1 MAVLLETT
9 LGDLVI
15 DLYTEERPRACL
27 NFLKLCKVKY
37 YNYCLIYNVQRDFI
51 IQTGDPMGTG
61 RGGESIFCQ
70 LYGDQARF
78 FEAEK
83 VPRIKHKKKGTV
95 SMVNNGNDQH
105 GSQFLITTGENL
117 DYLDGVHT
125 VFGEVTEGMDVL
137 KTINETFVDKDFIPY
152 QDIRINHT
160 VILDDPFE
168 DPPGLSVPD
177 RSPEPTKEQLDS
189 GRIGAD
195 EEIDDLKGRSAD
207 EIEEVQAEKEA
218 KTRAILLEMVGDLPD
233 AEVKPPEN
241 VLFVCKLNPVTTDE
255 DLEIIFS
262 RFGPIKS
269 CEVIRDWKTG
279 ESLCY
284 AFIEF
289 EKEED
294 CEKAYFKMDNV
305 LIDDRRIHVDFSQS
319 VAKIKWKGKGGRYT
333 KDDFKEYEK
342 ERDKPSKLALKEKVK
357 PKQEYPFLVKVT
369 DLSLTNAISA
379 KYDLVLD
386 EDIEESQTS
395 QSHLAKKQKKKKHHH
410 SEDEEDDKRTKKS
423 KDSDRKH
430 EGERCR
436 ERIKSEKKD
445 RHRSR
450 SRSQEREYTYSKQ
463 KDKYRDDF
471 RIRDW
476 DKKADRSRSPKKS
489 KDKERSKYR

>member
-15 DLYTEERPRACL
+15 DLYTEERPRGLVFWGSLVCQ
-27 NFLKLCKVKY
+27 
-37 YNYCLIYNVQRDFI
+37 I
-51 IQTGDPMGTG
+51 G
-61 RGGESIFCQ
+61 SQ

-177 RSPEPTKEQLDS
+177 CSPEPTKEQLDS

-195 EEIDDLKGRSAD
+195 EEIDDMKGRTAD

-233 AEVKPPEN
+233 ADIKPPEN

-319 VAKIKWKGKGGRYT
+319 VAKIKWRGKVDGIEYIFLWTGGRYT
-333 KDDFKEYEK
+333 KDDFKDYEK
-342 ERDKPSKLALKEKVK
+342 ERDKSSKLALKEKVK
-357 PKQEYPFLVKVT
+357 PKQDT
-369 DLSLTNAISA
+369 

-395 QSHLAKKQKKKKHHH
+395 QSHLAKKQKKKKHYH

-436 ERIKSEKKD
+436 ERMKSEKKD

-450 SRSQEREYTYSKQ
+450 SRSQERDYTYSKQ
-463 KDKYRDDF
+463 RDKYKEDF
-471 RIRDW
+471 RVRDW
-476 DKKADRSRSPKKS
+476 DKKARRSRSPKKS

>member
-1 MAVLLETT
+1 MRQYFLIVPTSIGRE
-9 LGDLVI
+9 I
-15 DLYTEERPRACL
+15 CACQ
-27 NFLKLCKVKY
+27 NFLKLCKIKY
-37 YNYCLIYNVQRDFI
+37 YNYCLIHNVQRDFI
-51 IQTGDPMGTG
+51 IQTGDPLGTG
-61 RGGESIFCQ
+61 RGGESIFCK

-137 KTINETFVDKDFIPY
+137 KKINETFVDKEFVPY

-160 VILDDPFE
+160 VILDDPFD
-168 DPPGLSVPD
+168 DPPGLIIPD
-177 RSPEPTKEQLDS
+177 SSPEPTKEQLDS
-189 GRIGAD
+189 GRIRAD
-195 EEIDDLKGRSAD
+195 EEIDDFKGKSVD
-207 EIEEVQAEKEA
+207 EVEEIQAEKEA
-218 KTRAILLEMVGDLPD
+218 KTQAILLEMVGDLPD
-233 AEVKPPEN
+233 ADIKPPEN

-319 VAKIKWKGKGGRYT
+319 VAKVKWRGKGGKYT

-342 ERDKPSKLALKEKVK
+342 EHDKPSKLILKEEVK
-357 PKQEYPFLVKVT
+357 PNQ
-369 DLSLTNAISA
+369 DA
-379 KYDLVLD
+379 KYNLVLD
-386 EDIEESQTS
+386 EEVEESS
-395 QSHLAKKQKKKKHHH
+395 ASHVRLGKKHKKKKRHH
-410 SEDEEDDKRTKKS
+410 SDDEEDDKKTKKF
-423 KDSDRKH
+423 KDSDRRYK
-430 EGERCR
+430 EECC
-436 ERIKSEKKD
+436 KEKRKTEKRD
-445 RHRSR
+445 KQQSR
-450 SRSQEREYTYSKQ
+450 SRSQSRDRDSHYSSSKSKDKHREELWERE
-463 KDKYRDDF
+463 R
-471 RIRDW
+471 
-476 DKKADRSRSPKKS
+476 DKKRDRSRSPKKS
-489 KDKERSKYR
+489 KDKERSRHR

>member
-9 LGDLVI
+9 LGDIVF
-15 DLYTEERPRACL
+15 DLYTEERPRASL
-27 NFLKLCKVKY
+27 NFLKLCKIKF
-37 YNYCLIYNVQRDFI
+37 YNYCLIHNVQRDFI
-51 IQTGDPMGTG
+51 IQTGDPTGTG
-61 RGGESIFCQ
+61 RGGESVFSK

-105 GSQFLITTGENL
+105 GSQFLITTGETV

-137 KTINETFVDKDFIPY
+137 MKINEAFVDKDFLPF

-160 VILDDPFE
+160 VILDDPFD
-168 DPPGLSVPD
+168 DPHGLPIPD

-195 EEIDDLKGRSAD
+195 EDIDDAKGKSL
-207 EIEEVQAEKEA
+207 EEVDEVIKEKEA
-218 KTRAILLEMVGDLPD
+218 KTQAILLEMVGDLPD
-233 AEVKPPEN
+233 ADIKPPEN

-262 RFGPIKS
+262 RFGLIKS
-269 CEVIRDWKTG
+269 CEIIRDSKTK

-319 VAKIKWKGKGGRYT
+319 VAKIKWKGKGGKYT
-333 KDDFKEYEK
+333 KDDFKAYEK
-342 ERDKPSKLALKEKVK
+342 DLDKRSKLALKDKIK
-357 PKQEYPFLVKVT
+357 PKQ
-369 DLSLTNAISA
+369 DS
-379 KYDLVLD
+379 KYDLLL
-386 EDIEESQTS
+386 EEGTEEAGGSQWHS
-395 QSHLAKKQKKKKHHH
+395 GKKHKEKKHHY
-410 SEDEEDDKRTKKS
+410 SDDEDERKSKKS
-423 KDSDRKH
+423 KHRRDSLEDQYRDQGRIERKA
-430 EGERCR
+430 ERR
-436 ERIKSEKKD
+436 RS
-445 RHRSR
+445 HSRSR
-450 SRSQEREYTYSKQ
+450 SRERDSHKASKS
-463 KDKYRDDF
+463 KGDRD
-471 RIRDW
+471 RDRERR
-476 DKKADRSRSPKKS
+476 DRSRSPRKF
-489 KDKERSKYR
+489 KDKERSRHR

>member
-9 LGDLVI
+9 LGDIVI
-15 DLYTEERPRACL
+15 DLYTEERPKTSL
-27 NFLKLCKVKY
+27 NFLKLCKIKF
-37 YNYCLIYNVQRDFI
+37 YNYCLIHNVQRDFI
-51 IQTGDPMGTG
+51 IQTGDPTGTG
-61 RGGESIFCQ
+61 RGGESIFSI

-78 FEAEK
+78 FDSEK
-83 VPRIKHKKKGTV
+83 VPRIKHRKKGTV
-95 SMVNNGNDQH
+95 SMVNNGSDQH

-137 KTINETFVDKDFIPY
+137 AKINEVFVDKDFIPF

-160 VILDDPFE
+160 VILDDPFD
-168 DPPGLSVPD
+168 DPADLPVPD

-195 EEIDDLKGRSAD
+195 EAIDDNQGKAEEEINELLK
-207 EIEEVQAEKEA
+207 EKEA
-218 KTRAILLEMVGDLPD
+218 KTQAILLEMVGDLPD
-233 AEVKPPEN
+233 ADIKPPEN

-262 RFGPIKS
+262 RFGAIKS
-269 CEVIRDWKTG
+269 CEIIRDWKSG

-319 VAKIKWKGKGGRYT
+319 VAKIKWKGKGGKYT
-333 KDDFKEYEK
+333 KDDFKAYEK
-342 ERDKPSKLALKEKVK
+342 DVENRSKLALKDKLK
-357 PKQEYPFLVKVT
+357 PNQE
-369 DLSLTNAISA
+369 S

-386 EDIEESQTS
+386 EEEEGM
-395 QSHLAKKQKKKKHHH
+395 SHRHSGKKHKEKKRHY
-410 SEDEEDDKRTKKS
+410 SSDEERRKS
-423 KDSDRKH
+423 KHSKDGDKSRYERKA
-430 EGERCR
+430 
-436 ERIKSEKKD
+436 D

-450 SRSQEREYTYSKQ
+450 SRSRSRERGRDKHQHSKQ
-463 KDKYRDDF
+463 RDS
-471 RIRDW
+471 RDRHYQEPSRR
-476 DKKADRSRSPKKS
+476 DRRHSP
-489 KDKERSKYR
+489 KERSRYR